1 MDPLEYAQAMFAGR
15 LAADPYFADVAVL
28 LEQKGV
34 TEADIDQALAVLNP
48 QGGKLGTCIVVL
60 MPTLKP
66 DNTNAP
72 SPTYRIEIIV
82 QVIDMPLIALGEQGN
97 GKSAAQIAQR
107 VRQLL
112 HLYGTGERSVWTFAG
127 QEPITQD
134 PGRNSYG
141 VAFARQSG
149 DPHLPKVPNVQ
160 VDASGTGPV
169 TISLSCAD
177 AAAEIWYTLDSSY
190 PWPGNTAAVR
200 FLPNTAVDVA
210 SACTLLAAAYRTGHM
225 ASNITTINITVADP
239 QPPQAAG

>member
-1 MDPLEYAQAMFAGR
+1 MESLEYSQAMFAGR

-34 TEADIDQALAVLNP
+34 TEAEIDQALAVLNP
-48 QGGKLGTCIVVL
+48 RGGKLGTCVVVL

-66 DNTNAP
+66 DNPNAP
-72 SPTYRIEIIV
+72 SPTYRIELTV

-97 GKSAAQIAQR
+97 GKSAAQLAQR

-127 QEPITQD
+127 QEPIPQD

-149 DPHLPKVPNVQ
+149 DPHLAKAANVQ
-160 VDASGTGPV
+160 VEETGTGPITV
-169 TISLSCAD
+169 ALSCSTPGAS
-177 AAAEIWYTLDSSY
+177 IRYTLDGSY
-190 PWPGNTAAVR
+190 PSALNAAAV
-200 FLPNTAVDVA
+200 LYTAPVEI
-210 SACTLLAAAYRTGHM
+210 STPCTLLAVAEATDHL
-225 ASNITTINITVADP
+225 ASNLLKADLTP
-239 QPPQAAG
+239 VT